1 MVLNVECTKLTI
13 VVGIIVLAI
22 AAMFVGYGQEIF
34 WIAIA
39 ALSGL
44 GGYELKREV
53 EKRRQ
58 MDNDTDTTGRD
69 KR

>member
-1 MVLNVECTKLTI
+1 MEYTKLTI
-13 VVGIIVLAI
+13 VIGIIVLAI
-22 AAMFVGYGQEIF
+22 AAMYVGFGQEIF

-44 GGYELKREV
+44 GGYELKRQVEV
-53 EKRRQ
+53 RAQKK
-58 MDNDTDTTGRD
+58 NDTNTTGRD

>member
-1 MVLNVECTKLTI
+1 MDYTKQTI
-13 VVGIIVLAI
+13 VIGIIVLAI
-22 AAMFVGYGQEIF
+22 AAMFVGFGQEIF

-58 MDNDTDTTGRD
+58 KDIDTNTAGRD
-69 KR
+69 KE

>member
-1 MVLNVECTKLTI
+1 LNVDYTKQTI
-13 VVGIIVLAI
+13 VIGIIILAI
-22 AAMFVGYGQEIF
+22 AAMFVGYGREIF

-58 MDNDTDTTGRD
+58 MDIDTDTTGRD
-69 KR
+69 KS

>member
-1 MVLNVECTKLTI
+1 VEYTKLTI

-22 AAMFVGYGQEIF
+22 ATMFVGFGQEIF

-44 GGYELKREV
+44 GGYELKRQAEV
-53 EKRRQ
+53 RAQKK
-58 MDNDTDTTGRD
+58 NDTDTTGRD